1 MAFKYS
7 ISYVFNPLRSN
18 NFANGL
24 AEVSNITNPDSR
36 FSGDSILWDIDLS
49 MIERVDKNYLD
60 AFDSLDKIEGNVIWL
75 PQRIDKLLGDKLN
88 ISNESFHS
96 ARQNQSIY
104 WVRRDG
110 LRSASTNDSS
120 NLRVS
125 QGMSVTDSLFYVA
138 EAEWI
143 IRKLHIDHTTES

>member
-24 AEVSNITNPDSR
+24 ADVSNMVNPDSR
-36 FSGDSILWDIDLS
+36 SIGDSILWDIDLS

-96 ARQNQSIY
+96 ARQDKSIY
-104 WVRRDG
+104 WARRNG

-125 QGMSVTDSLFYVA
+125 
-138 EAEWI
+138 
-143 IRKLHIDHTTES
+143 

>member
-24 AEVSNITNPDSR
+24 ADVSNMVNPDSR
-36 FSGDSILWDIDLS
+36 SIGDSILWDIDLS

-60 AFDSLDKIEGNVIWL
+60 AFDSLDKIEGNVVWL

-96 ARQNQSIY
+96 ARQDKSIY
-104 WVRRDG
+104 WARRNG

-125 QGMSVTDSLFYVA
+125 
-138 EAEWI
+138 
-143 IRKLHIDHTTES
+143 